1 MGIEDWRGHLRQT
14 SLFLVVGLAQL
25 AIDTGVFI
33 GSTRLGLAVVAGNL
47 LGRVSGASLGFWL
60 NGRYTFG
67 TAKLDWRHA
76 TRFGVAWS
84 LLTIL
89 STVLIGTVAAQLGLH
104 TAWLAKPL
112 VEAVLA
118 AINFAISR
126 QWIYR

>member
-1 MGIEDWRGHLRQT
+1 MGIEVWQRHLRQG
-14 SLFLVVGLAQL
+14 SLFLIVGLTQL
-25 AIDTGVFI
+25 ALDTSVFI

-47 LGRVSGASLGFWL
+47 LGRVSGAALGFWL

-67 TAKLDWRHA
+67 QMKLDRRHA
-76 TRFGVAWS
+76 MRFALAWS

-89 STVLIGTVAAQLGLH
+89 STVLVSTVATRLGLH
-104 TAWLAKPL
+104 SAWLAKPV

-118 AINFAISR
+118 AINFMISR